1 MQTIL
6 KISGM
11 TCGHCVAAVNK
22 ALQQVPGVER
32 ADVSLDPPQAVVTGS
47 ADPQALV
54 TAVKGEGYDA
64 SVQ

>member
-1 MQTIL
+1 MQTTL

-11 TCGHCVAAVNK
+11 TCGHCVSAVNK

-32 ADVSLDPPQAVVTGS
+32 AEVSLDPQQAVVTGN

-54 TAVKGEGYDA
+54 AAVKEEGYDA